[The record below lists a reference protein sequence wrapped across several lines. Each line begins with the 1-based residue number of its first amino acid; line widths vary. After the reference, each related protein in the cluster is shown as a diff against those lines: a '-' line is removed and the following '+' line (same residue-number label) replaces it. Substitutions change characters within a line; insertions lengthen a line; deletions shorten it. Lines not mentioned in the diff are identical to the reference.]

1 MTKTTKK
8 NTNTKPATTKPATK
22 KSGGKLAAFS
32 KQKTET
38 AAVIEDS
45 PVKSNAGAP
54 KKNREKKVTA
64 YMDLETWTAIK
75 MQSFTEGRTGNDII
89 LDAINMY
96 LQRAGGPEKRQ

>member
-8 NTNTKPATTKPATK
+8 NTNTKPATKPATK

-45 PVKSNAGAP
+45 PLKSNAGAP
-54 KKNREKKVTA
+54 RQNREKKVTA
-64 YMDLETWTAIK
+64 YMDLSTWTAIK
-75 MQSFTEGRTGNDII
+75 MQSFNEGRTGNDII

-96 LQRAGGPEKRQ
+96 LQRVGGPEKRQ